1 MIYSRR
7 IFCLVGIYYNISDE
21 QGYNWKERNSQKY
34 NKCFPRYETKF
45 KEKCENYEE
54 TSCYTKHK
62 EKCDTIT
69 FQNCALVP
77 KENHERKCETVN
89 EQICHLKK
97 TYENEEV
104 VDYVPK
110 QKCHKT
116 TSMNF
121 NCERKYFQH
130 KSLNF

>member
-1 MIYSRR
+1 M
-7 IFCLVGIYYNISDE
+7 
-21 QGYNWKERNSQKY
+21 
-34 NKCFPRYETKF
+34 
-45 KEKCENYEE
+45 
-54 TSCYTKHK
+54 
-62 EKCDTIT
+62 T

-77 KENHERKCETVN
+77 KENHERKCENVN

-116 TSMNF
+116 TSM
-121 NCERKYFQH
+121 
-130 KSLNF
+130 SLNIEN